1 MSHPHAKLPYV
12 SELPHGV
19 YDHPVTRGLQQ
30 SLTKIDEDLVA
41 RGDLD
46 PADSHLVLARHIGSI
61 AQRALRSVSGT
72 GRELV
77 RAQVDLANQ
86 IVQAIVDATPRA
98 VQSADLLAAPE
109 LLAAIVPRPPA
120 PQAVHFP
127 DRPQV
132 PLANGALL
140 TNGRGQPSIGSEVNK
155 ELASANNVDLLCA
168 FIKRRGVRLLREAA
182 AELIGRGGRLRI
194 ITTTYMAATEQY
206 ALDELARLGAEI
218 RISYETRTTR
228 LHAKAWLF
236 RRDSGVSTAYVGSSN
251 LSKSALVD
259 GMEWNVRLSQLEQPA
274 VLETFAATFE
284 QYWNDPSFEPYDPA
298 NEQDRDRLARALRF
312 EAKDASSI
320 DFTTVDVHP
329 YPYQQEIL
337 EGLDSERL
345 VHGRHRNLVVMATG
359 TGKTVVAGLDY
370 RRLRARGVDSLLFV
384 AHQQRI
390 LEQSRSVFRHVLGD
404 GTFGELFVG
413 GRRPNDWRHVFAS
426 VQSLHRLDFSEI
438 DPAQF
443 DMVIVDEFHHAE
455 AATYR
460 RLLELLRPKILL
472 GLTAT
477 PERSDG
483 QDIRHWFAGHTAVEL
498 RLWEALERQLL
509 SPFQYFGIHDD
520 VDLQRLEWKRGRG
533 YDTAQLEAAYTNDD
547 ARVGII
553 LHAMADTVDVGA
565 MRAIG
570 FCVSIGHADF
580 MAERFRRAGIA
591 AVSLHSGV
599 EPGARDEAVAQLK
612 RGELNILCTVDL
624 FNEGVDLPTVDTIL
638 MLRPTESATIFLQQ
652 LGRGLRLSDEKPYL
666 TVLDFIGAQHAQF
679 RFDRRYRALT
689 GITRRRLVDEVTEDF
704 PTLPAGCHIEFDR
717 VAKQIVLDNIRQALR
732 LPRPGMLAELRQ
744 LPSADLRTFL
754 AETGFELEDIYRR
767 KGWRGWTGLREEAG
781 LIPRG
786 RTDDAALSTA
796 IGRLLHLDDP
806 DRLTAL
812 REMAEGIYRPG
823 RLGDMMR
830 QTLWGPPTAQ
840 QAGIEL
846 LAGLPTR
853 RSELQQVADVLADR
867 IERVTERID
876 PDGVN
881 PLRLHARYTRNEIC
895 AALGI
900 ADPSNVRE
908 GVKWLPEESAD
919 IFFVTLNKTEEHY
932 SPTTMYADRAI
943 TETLF
948 QWESQSTTRSE
959 SPTGQRYVHH
969 VERGSRVHLFLRES
983 KEGDGDLGV
992 PPYLYAGPMTY
1003 VEHTGDRPM
1012 RIIWELARAL
1022 PADMFHAARVAAA

>member
-1 MSHPHAKLPYV
+1 V
-12 SELPHGV
+12 SDLAYGV
-19 YDHPVTRGLQQ
+19 YDHPVTRGLQGQ
-30 SLTKIDEDLVA
+30 LTQIDDDLVA
-41 RGDLD
+41 RGELD
-46 PADSHLVLARHIGSI
+46 PADSYLVLARHIGAI
-61 AQRALRSVSGT
+61 AERALRSVSGT
-72 GRELV
+72 GPERV

-86 IVQAIVDATPRA
+86 IVQGIVDATPRA
-98 VQSADLLAAPE
+98 VQGEDLLVKPAE

-120 PQAVHFP
+120 PQEVRFP

-132 PLANGALL
+132 PLANAALL

-194 ITTTYMAATEQY
+194 ITTTYMGATEQY
-206 ALDELARLGAEI
+206 ALDELVGLGADV

-251 LSKSALVD
+251 LSQSALVD
-259 GMEWNVRLSQLEQPA
+259 GLEWNVRLSQIEQPA
-274 VLETFAATFE
+274 VLETFSATFE
-284 QYWNDPSFEPYDPA
+284 EYWNDPSFEPYDPA
-298 NEQDRDRLARALRF
+298 DEKDRDRLARALRF

-337 EGLDSERL
+337 ERLDSERL
-345 VHGRHRNLVVMATG
+345 MHGRYRNLVVMATG

-370 RRLRARGVDSLLFV
+370 RRLRSSGVNSLLFV

-404 GTFGELFVG
+404 GAFGELFVG
-413 GRRPNDWRHVFAS
+413 GHRPSDWQHVFAS
-426 VQSLHRLDFSEI
+426 VQSLHRLDFDEI
-438 DPAQF
+438 DPAKF

-455 AATYR
+455 AATYHK
-460 RLLELLRPKILL
+460 LLHMLRPKILL

-477 PERSDG
+477 PERADG

-533 YDTAQLEAAYTNDD
+533 YDTAQLEAAYTDND

-553 LHAMADTVDVGA
+553 LRAIEDTVDVHK

-570 FCVSIGHADF
+570 FCVSISHADF

-591 AVSLHSGV
+591 AVSLHSEVSV
-599 EPGARDEAVAQLK
+599 EARDEAVAQLK
-612 RGELNILCTVDL
+612 RAELAILFTVDL

-689 GITRRRLVDEVTEDF
+689 GITRRRLVDEVREDF

-717 VAKQIVLDNIRQALR
+717 VAKQIVLDNVRQALR

-744 LPSADLRTFL
+744 LPTADLGTFL
-754 AETGFELEDIYRR
+754 EETGFEIEDIYRR
-767 KGWRGWTGLREEAG
+767 KAWRGWTGLRQDAG
-781 LIPRG
+781 LVPGVRS
-786 RTDDAALSTA
+786 DDTALSTA
-796 IGRLLHLDDP
+796 IGRLLHFDDP
-806 DRLTAL
+806 DRIAAL
-812 REMAEGIYRPG
+812 REIAEGIHPSG

-830 QTLWGPPTAQ
+830 QTLWGPPKAH
-840 QAGIEL
+840 QAGIEW
-846 LAGLPTR
+846 LAGLPER
-853 RSELQQVADVLADR
+853 RSELQQVASVLEER

-876 PDGVN
+876 PGGVN

-895 AALGI
+895 AAFGI
-900 ADPSNVRE
+900 GDPSNVRE
-908 GVKWLPEESAD
+908 GVKWLPEENAD

-948 QWESQSTTRSE
+948 QWESQSTIRPD
-959 SPTGQRYVHH
+959 SPTGQRYIHH
-969 VERGSRVHLFLRES
+969 VERGSAVHLFLRES
-983 KEGDGDLGV
+983 KEADGDLGA

-1003 VEHTGDRPM
+1003 IEHAGGRPM
-1012 RIIWELARAL
+1012 RIVWELARPL

>member
-1 MSHPHAKLPYV
+1 V
-12 SELPHGV
+12 SDLAYGA
-19 YDHPVTRGLQQ
+19 YDHLVTRGLHQ
-30 SLTKIDEDLVA
+30 LLAGLDRDLVD

-46 PADSHLVLARHIGSI
+46 PADSHEPLARHIGAI
-61 AQRALRSVSGT
+61 AERALRSVGGT
-72 GRELV
+72 GPERA
-77 RAQVDLANQ
+77 RAQVDLANEI
-86 IVQAIVDATPRA
+86 IVAIARAAPRA
-98 VQSADLLAAPE
+98 VQDDDLLALPPE

-120 PQAVHFP
+120 PQPVVFP
-127 DRPQV
+127 DRPQI

-155 ELASANNVDLLCA
+155 ELASANSVDLLCA
-168 FIKRRGVRLLREAA
+168 FIKRRGVRLLRTAA
-182 AELIGRGGRLRI
+182 AELLARGGRLRI
-194 ITTTYMAATEQY
+194 ITTTYMGATEQY

-236 RRDSGVSTAYVGSSN
+236 HRDSGVSTAYVGSSN

-298 NEQDRDRLARALRF
+298 NESNRERLARALRV
-312 EAKDASSI
+312 EAKDGSSI

-337 EGLDSERL
+337 EGLDSERIM
-345 VHGRHRNLVVMATG
+345 HGRHRNLVVMATG

-370 RRLRARGVDSLLFV
+370 RRLRAEGVDSLLFV

-390 LEQSRSVFRHVLGD
+390 LEQSRSVFRHVLAD

-413 GRRPNDWRHVFAS
+413 GQRPSNWRHVFAS
-426 VQSLHRLDFSEI
+426 VQSLHRLDFDDI
-438 DPAQF
+438 DPTQF

-455 AATYR
+455 ARTYR
-460 RLLELLRPKILL
+460 KLLQVLQPKVLL

-477 PERSDG
+477 PERADG

-509 SPFQYFGIHDD
+509 SPFQYFGIHDN

-533 YDTAQLEAAYTNDD
+533 YDVGQLESAYNDND
-547 ARVGII
+547 ARVSII
-553 LHAMADTVDVGA
+553 LRALDDAVDPQA
-565 MRAIG
+565 MRALG

-580 MAERFRRAGIA
+580 MADRFRRAGIA
-591 AVSLHSGV
+591 ALALHSNV
-599 EPGARDEAVAQLK
+599 AAEAREQAITRLK
-612 RGELNILCTVDL
+612 RGELKILFTVDL

-689 GITRRRLVDEVTEDF
+689 GTTRRRLLDEVADDF

-717 VAKQIVLDNIRQALR
+717 IAKQIVLDNIRQAFR
-732 LPRPGMLAELRQ
+732 LPRAGMVAELRQ
-744 LPSADLRTFL
+744 LPDADLQTFL

-767 KGWRGWTGLREEAG
+767 KAWRGWTGLRQDAG
-781 LIPRG
+781 LLPADLH
-786 RTDDAALSTA
+786 DDAALSTA
-796 IGRLLHLDDP
+796 IGRLLHFDDP
-806 DRLTAL
+806 DRITAL
-812 REMAEGIYRPG
+812 REIADGVQRPG

-830 QTLWGPPTAQ
+830 QTLWGPPKAQ
-840 QAGIEL
+840 PAGIEL
-846 LAGLPTR
+846 LAALASR
-853 RSELQQVADVLADR
+853 RDELRQVADVLEER
-867 IERVTERID
+867 IDRVTEPVD
-876 PDGVN
+876 PTGVN

-895 AALGI
+895 AAFGI

-908 GVKWLPEESAD
+908 GVKWLPDERAD
-919 IFFVTLNKTEEHY
+919 IFFVTLNKTEQHY

-948 QWESQSTTRSE
+948 QWESQSTTRTE
-959 SPTGQRYVHH
+959 SPTGQRYLRHA
-969 VERGSRVHLFLRES
+969 EQGSTVHLFLRES
-983 KEGDGDLGV
+983 KEADGDLGA
-992 PPYLYAGPMTY
+992 PPYLYAGLMTY

-1012 RIIWELARAL
+1012 RIIWKLSRPL
-1022 PADMFHAARVAAA
+1022 PADVFHAARVAAA

>member
-1 MSHPHAKLPYV
+1 V
-12 SELPHGV
+12 SDLVHGV
-19 YDHPVTRGLQQ
+19 YDHPVTRGLQEQ
-30 SLTKIDEDLVA
+30 LTEIDQDLVA
-41 RGDLD
+41 RDDLD
-46 PADSHLVLARHIGSI
+46 PADAHLVLARHVSAI
-61 AQRALRSVSGT
+61 AERALRSVSGS
-72 GRELV
+72 GPERV
-77 RAQVDLANQ
+77 RAQVDLANR
-86 IVQAIVDATPRA
+86 IVQGIVDASPRA
-98 VQSADLLAAPE
+98 VQSDDLLAAPAE
-109 LLAAIVPRPPA
+109 LLAAIVARPPA
-120 PQAVHFP
+120 PQPVRFP
-127 DRPQV
+127 DRPQI
-132 PLANGALL
+132 PLANAALL

-155 ELASANNVDLLCA
+155 ELASANHVDLLCA

-182 AELIGRGGRLRI
+182 AELVGRGGRLRI
-194 ITTTYMAATEQY
+194 ITTTYMGATEQY

-236 RRDSGVSTAYVGSSN
+236 HRDSGVSTAYVGSSN
-251 LSKSALVD
+251 LSQSALVD

-274 VLETFAATFE
+274 VLETFGATFE
-284 QYWNDPSFEPYDPA
+284 EYWNDPSFEAYDPA
-298 NEQDRDRLARALRF
+298 EDQDRDRLARALRF

-320 DFTTVDVHP
+320 DFTTVDVRP

-337 EGLDSERL
+337 EGLDSER
-345 VHGRHRNLVVMATG
+345 VMHGRYRNLVVMATG

-370 RRLRARGVDSLLFV
+370 RRLRSSGLDSLLFV

-404 GTFGELFVG
+404 GSFGELFVG
-413 GRRPNDWRHVFAS
+413 GHRPSGWQHVFAS
-426 VQSLHRLDFSEI
+426 VQSLHRLDFNEI
-438 DPAQF
+438 DPAKF

-460 RLLELLRPKILL
+460 KLLNSLQPRVLL

-477 PERSDG
+477 PERADG

-509 SPFQYFGIHDD
+509 SPFQYFGIHDE

-533 YDTAQLEAAYTNDD
+533 YDTAQLEAAYTDND

-553 LHAMADTVDVGA
+553 LRAVDDTIDVHR

-570 FCVSIGHADF
+570 FCVSIGHADY
-580 MAERFRRAGIA
+580 MAERFRGVGIA
-591 AVSLHSGV
+591 AQSVHSGV
-599 EPGARDEAVAQLK
+599 AVETRDEAVAKLK
-612 RGELNILCTVDL
+612 RGELNILFTVDL

-652 LGRGLRLSDEKPYL
+652 LGRGLRLSDQKPYL

-689 GITRRRLVDEVTEDF
+689 GITRRRLVDEVTDDF

-717 VAKQIVLDNIRQALR
+717 VAKQIVLDNVRQALR
-732 LPRPGMLAELRQ
+732 LPRAGMVAELRQ
-744 LPSADLRTFL
+744 LPAADLATFL

-767 KGWRGWTGLREEAG
+767 KAWRGWTGLREEAG
-781 LIPRG
+781 ILVGG
-786 RTDDAALSTA
+786 RSDDAALSAA

-806 DRLTAL
+806 DRIAAL
-812 REMAEGIYRPG
+812 RNVAEGIHHVG

-830 QTLWGPPTAQ
+830 QMLWGLPRAH

-846 LAGLPTR
+846 LAGLPAR
-853 RSELQQVADVLADR
+853 RSELLQVADVLEER
-867 IERVTERID
+867 IQRVTEPID
-876 PDGVN
+876 PTGFN
-881 PLRLHARYTRNEIC
+881 PLRRHARYTRNEIC
-895 AALGI
+895 AAFGI
-900 ADPSNVRE
+900 GDPSNVRE
-908 GVKWLPEESAD
+908 GVKWLPEENAD

-948 QWESQSTTRSE
+948 QWESQSTIRSGSE
-959 SPTGQRYVHH
+959 TGQRYIHH

-983 KEGDGDLGV
+983 KEADGDLGV

-1012 RIIWELARAL
+1012 RIVWQLDRPL
-1022 PADMFHAARVAAA
+1022 PADVFHAARVAAA

>member
-1 MSHPHAKLPYV
+1 MSDLAY
-12 SELPHGV
+12 GV
-19 YDHPVTRGLQQ
+19 YDHLVTRGLHQ
-30 SLTKIDEDLVA
+30 LLAEIDSDLVD
-41 RGDLD
+41 RGELD
-46 PADSHLVLARHIGSI
+46 PADSHEVLARHIGAI
-61 AQRALRSVSGT
+61 AERALRSVG
-72 GRELV
+72 GDGPERA

-86 IVQAIVDATPRA
+86 IIARIVEATPRVA
-98 VQSADLLAAPE
+98 LPDDLLAVPPE

-120 PQAVHFP
+120 PQAVVFP
-127 DRPQV
+127 DRPQI

-155 ELASANNVDLLCA
+155 ELASANSVDLLCA
-168 FIKRRGVRLLREAA
+168 FIKRRGVRLLRSAA
-182 AELIGRGGRLRI
+182 AGLVARGGRLRI
-194 ITTTYMAATEQY
+194 ITTTYMGATEQY

-236 RRDSGVSTAYVGSSN
+236 HRDSGVSTAYVGSSN

-284 QYWNDPSFEPYDPA
+284 EYWNDPSFEPYDPA
-298 NEQDRDRLARALRF
+298 DDKSRERLANALRV
-312 EAKDASSI
+312 EAKDRSSI

-329 YPYQQEIL
+329 YPYQKEIL
-337 EGLDSERL
+337 EGLDSERIM
-345 VHGRHRNLVVMATG
+345 HQRHRNLVVMATG

-370 RRLRARGVDSLLFV
+370 RRLRAGGVDSLLFV

-413 GRRPNDWRHVFAS
+413 GHRPNAWRHVFAS
-426 VQSLHRLDFSEI
+426 VQSLHRFDFDEI
-438 DPAQF
+438 DPAKF

-460 RLLELLRPKILL
+460 KILEVLRPKILL

-477 PERSDG
+477 PERADG

-509 SPFQYFGIHDD
+509 SPFQYFGVHDD

-533 YDTAQLEAAYTNDD
+533 YDIGQLETAYHDND
-547 ARVGII
+547 ARVGIV
-553 LHAMADTVDVGA
+553 LRALDDAVDPQA
-565 MRAIG
+565 MRALG
-570 FCVSIGHADF
+570 FCVSIAHADF
-580 MAERFRRAGIA
+580 MADRFRQAGIA
-591 AVSLHSGV
+591 AIAVHSNVAPEEREAAVS
-599 EPGARDEAVAQLK
+599 RLK
-612 RGELNILCTVDL
+612 RGELKILFTVDL
-624 FNEGVDLPTVDTIL
+624 FNEGVDLPAVDTIL
-638 MLRPTESATIFLQQ
+638 MLRPTESATVFLQQ

-689 GITRRRLVDEVTEDF
+689 GTTRRRLLNEVADDF

-717 VAKQIVLDNIRQALR
+717 IAKHIVLDNIRQAFR
-732 LPRPGMLAELRQ
+732 LPRTGMVAELRQ
-744 LPSADLRTFL
+744 LPDADLRTFL
-754 AETGFELEDIYRR
+754 EETGFEIEDIYRR
-767 KGWRGWTGLREEAG
+767 KAWRGWTGLREDAG
-781 LIPRG
+781 LLSGGSSI
-786 RTDDAALSTA
+786 DAPLSTA
-796 IGRLLHLDDP
+796 IGRLLHFDDP
-806 DRLTAL
+806 DRIAAL
-812 REMAEGIYRPG
+812 RQIADGIHQPG

-830 QTLWGPPTAQ
+830 QTLWGRPGGQP
-840 QAGIEL
+840 AGIEL
-846 LAGLPTR
+846 LATLVAR
-853 RSELQQVADVLADR
+853 RDELRQVADVL
-867 IERVTERID
+867 EERID
-876 PDGVN
+876 RVTKRLDPTGVN
-881 PLRLHARYTRNEIC
+881 PLRLHARYSRNEIC
-895 AALGI
+895 TAFGL
-900 ADPSNVRE
+900 ADPSNVQG
-908 GVKWLPEESAD
+908 GVRWFPDENAD
-919 IFFVTLNKTEEHY
+919 VFFVTLNKTERHY

-948 QWESQSTTRSE
+948 QWESQGATPAD
-959 SPTGQRYVHH
+959 SPVGQRYIHH
-969 VERGSRVHLFLRES
+969 AERGSTVHLFLRES
-983 KEGDGDLGV
+983 KEADGDLGA

-1012 RIIWELARAL
+1012 RIIWELSWPL
-1022 PADMFHAARVAAA
+1022 PADVFHAARVAAA